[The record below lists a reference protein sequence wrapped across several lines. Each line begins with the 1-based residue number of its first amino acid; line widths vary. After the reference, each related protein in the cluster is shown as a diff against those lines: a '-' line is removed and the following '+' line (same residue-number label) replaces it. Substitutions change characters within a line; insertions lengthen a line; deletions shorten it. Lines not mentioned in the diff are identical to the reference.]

1 MVLHRAATLHRGRRQ
16 HSALFSPRETIN
28 LNRPLNPRNMFVC
41 GQGAEI
47 FSATYGQGGTTDD
60 ELLLL
65 GQLYFD
71 PRAPASARLVK
82 QIPSSSD
89 QALKSELPRGLSRG

>member
-1 MVLHRAATLHRGRRQ
+1 MNQPTDVSSVEPDIDLARSLFAELETTREGRG
-16 HSALFSPRETIN
+16 FTP
-28 LNRPLNPRNMFVC
+28 
-41 GQGAEI
+41 
-47 FSATYGQGGTTDD
+47 ATYGQGVTTDD

-82 QIPSSSD
+82 
-89 QALKSELPRGLSRG
+89 